1 MSVSAKYD
9 AIIIGAGMSGLA
21 AGIRLA
27 MYDKKVLIL
36 ESHVIPGGLN
46 SYYQRAGR
54 EFDVGLH
61 ALTNFA
67 KKSERG
73 APMTKLLKQLRLPY
87 EALKLCEQSHSK
99 IVFPG
104 HTLHFTNE
112 FERFESDIAANF
124 PEDIDGF
131 RALAQKVREF
141 NDVALDNP
149 YLPAREVLK
158 NFIKDQTLLEM
169 ILCPLL
175 IYGSA
180 WEDDMDFSQFVIMF
194 KALYFEGLAR
204 PLGGVRTI
212 IDLLTDRYQE
222 LGGEI
227 RYRARVEKIHTD
239 AGAVRAV
246 TLKNGETI
254 ETNRVLSSAGHPETM
269 NMVEANTNSLPR
281 SGNLSFCESI
291 FVLNKTPVDLGE
303 EATLIF
309 YNNRETYHYRKPEN
323 LYDDQ
328 SAVICLPNNY
338 QNSGLEEG
346 WARATFIANYN
357 LWNELKTT
365 DKALYREKKEAVAT
379 SALKLMNQFMPGIKD
394 ASLFSDVFSPTTV
407 TRYTSHFSG
416 AVYGSPDKLRDG
428 RTHIKGLSLCG
439 TDQGF
444 LGIIGSMLSGI
455 SMANLHVLMDQE

>member
-1 MSVSAKYD
+1 MSAKYD

-27 MYDKKVLIL
+27 MYDKRVLIL

-46 SYYQRAGR
+46 SYYKRAGR

-67 KKSERG
+67 QKSERG

-87 EALKLCEQSHSK
+87 EALKLREQSHSK
-99 IVFPG
+99 IVFPS
-104 HTLHFTNE
+104 HSLSFTND
-112 FERFESDIAANF
+112 FERLTSEIGEKF
-124 PEDIDGF
+124 PDQVDGF
-131 RALAQKVREF
+131 RKLATAVREF
-141 NDVALDNP
+141 NDVALDNA
-149 YLPAREVLK
+149 YQSAREVLK
-158 NFIKDQTLLEM
+158 TFISNSTLQEM

-204 PLGGVRTI
+204 PHGGVRTI
-212 IDLLTDRYQE
+212 IDLLTERYQE

-227 RYRARVEKIHTD
+227 RYRARVEKIITEE
-239 AGAVRAV
+239 GVVRAV
-246 TLKNGETI
+246 TLKGGETI
-254 ETNRVLSSAGHPETM
+254 ETNRILSSAGHPETM
-269 NMVEANTNSLPR
+269 SMVDDSSQTAAR

-291 FVLNKTPVDLGE
+291 FVLKDTPASLGE
-303 EATLIF
+303 DATLIF
-309 YNNRETYHYRKPEN
+309 YNNRETYHYRRPQDF
-323 LYDDQ
+323 YDAQ

-338 QNSGLEEG
+338 ENSGLEEG
-346 WARATFIANYN
+346 WARATFIANYS
-357 LWNELKTT
+357 LWNELKTN
-365 DKALYREKKEAVAT
+365 DKEAYRQKKEEVAK
-379 SALKLMNQFMPGIKD
+379 SALTLMKSFMPGVED
-394 ASLFSDVFSPTTV
+394 SSLFSDVFSPTTV
-407 TRYTSHFSG
+407 TRYTSHFKG

-428 RTHIKGLSLCG
+428 RTPIKGLSLCG

>member
-1 MSVSAKYD
+1 MSAKYD
-9 AIIIGAGMSGLA
+9 ALIIGAGMSGLA

-46 SYYQRAGR
+46 SYYMRSGR
-54 EFDVGLH
+54 HFDVGLH

-67 KKSERG
+67 KKGERG
-73 APMTKLLKQLRLPY
+73 APLTKLLKQLRLPY
-87 EALKLCEQSHSK
+87 ETLELREQSHSK
-99 IVFPG
+99 IVFPA

-112 FERFESDIAANF
+112 FERLCSDIATHF
-124 PEDIDGF
+124 PGEIDGF
-131 RALAQKVREF
+131 MALAQRVREF

-158 NFIKDQTLLEM
+158 NFIKDPTLLEM

-204 PLGGVRTI
+204 PHGGVRTI
-212 IDLLTDRYQE
+212 IDLLTKRYQE

-227 RYRARVEKIHTD
+227 RYRSRVEKIHASEGRVT
-239 AGAVRAV
+239 GV
-246 TLKNGETI
+246 TLKGGEQI
-254 ETNRVLSSAGHPETM
+254 EAERILSSAGHPETM
-269 NMVEANTNSLPR
+269 SMVNQSETNLPR

-291 FVLNKTPVDLGE
+291 FILDKTPLELGE
-303 EATLIF
+303 DSTLIF
-309 YNNRETYHYRKPEN
+309 YNNRDTYHYRMPQSFF
-323 LYDDQ
+323 DHQ

-338 QNSGLEEG
+338 QDSGLDEG
-346 WARATFIANYN
+346 WARATFIANYS
-357 LWNELKTT
+357 LWDELKKS
-365 DKALYREKKEAVAT
+365 DKALYREKKEEVAT
-379 SALKLMNQFMPGIKD
+379 SALKLMTQFMPKIATSTLVKD
-394 ASLFSDVFSPTTV
+394 IFSPTTV
-407 TRYTSHFSG
+407 TRYTSHFKG

-428 RTHIKGLSLCG
+428 RTPIKGLALCG

>member
-1 MSVSAKYD
+1 MSGKYD
-9 AIIIGAGMSGLA
+9 ALIIGAGMSGLA

-46 SYYQRAGR
+46 SYYTRAGR

-67 KKSERG
+67 KKAQRG
-73 APMTKLLKQLRLPY
+73 APLTKLLKQLRLPY
-87 EALKLCEQSHSK
+87 EALELREQSHSK
-99 IVFPG
+99 IVFPN
-104 HTLHFTNE
+104 HTLHFTND
-112 FERFESDIAANF
+112 FERLTSEIATHF
-124 PEDIDGF
+124 PNEVDGF
-131 RALAQKVREF
+131 LALSQKVREF
-141 NDVALDNP
+141 NDVALENT

-158 NFIKDQTLLEM
+158 NFISDPTLLEM

-194 KALYFEGLAR
+194 KALYFDGLAR
-204 PLGGVRTI
+204 PSGGVRTI
-212 IDLLTDRYQE
+212 IDLLTKRYQE

-227 RYRARVEKIHTD
+227 RYRARVERIH
-239 AGAVRAV
+239 AQNGEVSGV
-246 TLKNGETI
+246 TLKGGEQI
-254 ETNRVLSSAGHPETM
+254 EARRVLSSAGHPETM
-269 NMVEANTNSLPR
+269 NLLGEGPSSLPR

-291 FVLNKTPVDLGE
+291 FILDKTPQELGE
-303 EATLIF
+303 DSTLIF
-309 YNNRETYHYRKPEN
+309 YNNRDTYHYRRPEN
-323 LYDDQ
+323 YYDSH

-338 QNSGLEEG
+338 HDSGLDEG
-346 WARATFIANYN
+346 WARATFIANFT
-357 LWNELKTT
+357 LWDELKKA
-365 DKALYREKKEAVAT
+365 DKAQYREKKDEVAA
-379 SALKLMNQFMPGIKD
+379 SALGLMNQFMPGISK
-394 ASLFSDVFSPTTV
+394 STQVTDVFSPTTV
-407 TRYTSHFSG
+407 TRYTSHFKG

-428 RTHIKGLSLCG
+428 RTPIKGLALCG

-455 SMANLHVLMDQE
+455 SMANLHVLMD

>member
-1 MSVSAKYD
+1 MSGMYD
-9 AIIIGAGMSGLA
+9 ALIIGAGMSGLA

-46 SYYQRAGR
+46 SYYTRAGR

-67 KKSERG
+67 KKAERG
-73 APMTKLLKQLRLPY
+73 APLTKLLKQLRLPY
-87 EALKLCEQSHSK
+87 EALELREQSHSK
-99 IVFPG
+99 IVFPN
-104 HTLHFTNE
+104 HTLHFTND
-112 FERFESDIAANF
+112 FERLTSEIATQF
-124 PEDIDGF
+124 PNEVDGF
-131 RALAQKVREF
+131 LALSQKVREF
-141 NDVALDNP
+141 NDVALENT

-158 NFIKDQTLLEM
+158 SFIGDPTLLEM

-204 PLGGVRTI
+204 PSGGVRTI
-212 IDLLTDRYQE
+212 IDLLTKRYQE

-227 RYRARVEKIHTD
+227 RYRARVERIH
-239 AGAVRAV
+239 AQNGEVHGV
-246 TLKNGETI
+246 TLKGGEQI
-254 ETNRVLSSAGHPETM
+254 EARRVLSSAGHPETM
-269 NMVEANTNSLPR
+269 NLLGEQHAGLPR

-291 FVLNKTPVDLGE
+291 FILDKTPQELGE
-303 EATLIF
+303 DSTLIF
-309 YNNRETYHYRKPEN
+309 YNNRDTYHYRRPESY
-323 LYDDQ
+323 YDSH

-338 QNSGLEEG
+338 HDSGLDEG
-346 WARATFIANYN
+346 WARATFIANFT
-357 LWNELKTT
+357 LWDELKKA
-365 DKALYREKKEAVAT
+365 DKIQYREKKGEVAA
-379 SALKLMNQFMPGIKD
+379 SALGLMNQFMPGISK
-394 ASLFSDVFSPTTV
+394 STQVTDVFSPTTV
-407 TRYTSHFSG
+407 TRYTSHFKG

-428 RTHIKGLSLCG
+428 RTPIKGLALCG

-455 SMANLHVLMDQE
+455 SMANLHVLMD